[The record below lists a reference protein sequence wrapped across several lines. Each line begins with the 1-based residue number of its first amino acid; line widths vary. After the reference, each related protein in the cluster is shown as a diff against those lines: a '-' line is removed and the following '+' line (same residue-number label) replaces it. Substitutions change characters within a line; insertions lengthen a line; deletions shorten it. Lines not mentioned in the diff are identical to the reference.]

1 MEKRNNPPECKY
13 GAECHRKNEDHF
25 LQYSHPSK
33 QEEEESPGNVKP
45 TMVLE
50 RGSNSGSANG
60 KSVMVIL
67 VGLPASGKST
77 FCQKVLEGARRPWT
91 RICQDI
97 ISNGKRGS
105 KTQCLKCTS
114 EALSKGESVIIDRC
128 NLSKE
133 QWLEFVELAGPQTEV
148 HAVVLD
154 LPTKL
159 CISRAVK
166 RTEHEGGL
174 QGGRAAPTIYQMV
187 QTKKPPTLSE
197 GFSRIMFCQTE
208 SDVEKAIAM
217 YKELGPDDVLP
228 SGMHGDKPEGGML
241 RYFKKE
247 RDSQN
252 CNSSSKSMLNSH
264 HTNQKNSEKLDTQD
278 MKQVIPCIKTSDRK
292 ATESN
297 AVHSYG
303 CNFSG
308 ASSNDCVQTLA
319 FPSISTSDFH
329 FDHEKA
335 ANIILEKVSEFL
347 ETHKT
352 LNFRLVLVDLVHD
365 SDMLSRVRVKA
376 AEKRLDSKKF
386 LTFVGDITKL
396 YSKGGLKC
404 NTIANAANWRLK
416 AGGGGVNAAIFKA
429 AGPEF
434 EVITKE
440 YAKALSTGSA
450 LVVPLPQSS
459 PLYEKEGV
467 THVIH
472 VVGPNMNPQR
482 PNCLAGDYVK
492 GCKVLRET
500 YSSLFQSFASIL
512 ETRENLVPNP
522 EIRESLY
529 SENKVQVGSSNQIK
543 ETKDS
548 ATKNA
553 FAVLMQASRKNGVY
567 ESDKKTKRQDLAG
580 PEVNKKCKIDT
591 VEHLPTNIELER
603 RDETAESNL
612 DPTGDCF
619 SGYKNNAQNTT
630 TVKGQTVNR
639 IDGKK
644 GKGTTWGAWAQ
655 ALHEIALHPEQH
667 QNTVLECMDS
677 VIVLPDLYPKAK
689 KHVLVLARLDGLD
702 SLADVQKEHIPLLR
716 HIHSIG
722 EKWASSFLQED
733 PSMIIRLGY
742 HSVPSMRQLHL
753 HVISQDF
760 DSLHMK
766 NKKHWNSFTTKFF
779 RDSVEVLEEVE
790 KVGKVEINYDK
801 DILSMELR
809 CHRCRSA
816 HPNIPRLKSHI
827 SNCKAPF
834 PSSLS
839 WGRHLISFPS
849 RERSFEDNSMRTDII
864 A

>member
-1 MEKRNNPPECKY
+1 MEKRNLPECKY
-13 GAECHRKNEDHF
+13 GAECHRKNEYHL
-25 LQYSHPSK
+25 LQYSHPPK
-33 QEEEESPGNVKP
+33 QQDEESPGNIKP
-45 TMVLE
+45 TMSIE
-50 RGSNSGSANG
+50 RGSNSGSVNG
-60 KSVMVIL
+60 KSIMVIL

-105 KTQCLKCTS
+105 KSQCLKCAS
-114 EALSKGESVIIDRC
+114 DALNKGESVIIDRC
-128 NLSKE
+128 NLKKE
-133 QWLEFVELAGPQTEV
+133 QWFEFVELAGPQTEV

-174 QGGRAAPTIYQMV
+174 QGGRAASAINQMV

-208 SDVEKAIAM
+208 TDVEKAICM
-217 YKELGPDDVLP
+217 YKELGPDDVLQ

-241 RYFKKE
+241 RFFKKE
-247 RDSQN
+247 KDSQN
-252 CNSSSKSMLNSH
+252 CNSSSKSIEPLKSH
-264 HTNQKNSEKLDTQD
+264 HTSQKNSEKLDTQD
-278 MKQVIPCIKTSDRK
+278 MREVIPCIKTSYMK
-292 ATESN
+292 ETESN
-297 AVHSYG
+297 AVHRYG

-308 ASSNDCVQTLA
+308 TSSNDCVQTLA

-347 ETHKT
+347 ESHKT
-352 LNFRLVLVDLVHD
+352 LNFRLALVDLFHD
-365 SDMLSRVRVKA
+365 SDMLSRVRAKA

-404 NTIANAANWRLK
+404 NIIANAANWRLK

-434 EVITKE
+434 EVATKE
-440 YAKALSTGSA
+440 YAKTLSTGSA
-450 LVVPLPQSS
+450 LVVPLPPSS

-492 GCKVLRET
+492 GCKVLRDT
-500 YSSLFQSFASIL
+500 YSSLFECFSSIL
-512 ETRENLVPNP
+512 KTLERLVPNR
-522 EIRESLY
+522 EIPESLY
-529 SENKVQVGSSNQIK
+529 SENKVQVGDSTQIK
-543 ETKDS
+543 ETKDC

-553 FAVLMQASRKNGVY
+553 FSVLMQASRKNGVY
-567 ESDKKTKRQDLAG
+567 GSDKKSKQQDLAG
-580 PEVNKKCKIDT
+580 PEVNKKRKIDT
-591 VEHLPTNIELER
+591 MEHLPPNIELELL
-603 RDETAESNL
+603 DENAGLNL
-612 DPTGDCF
+612 DPTGDNLA
-619 SGYKNNAQNTT
+619 GYKNNAQSAI
-630 TVKGQTVNR
+630 TVKGQNVNR
-639 IDGKK
+639 IDGKND
-644 GKGTTWGAWAQ
+644 KGTTWGAWAQ
-655 ALHEIALHPEQH
+655 ALHGIALHPEH
-667 QNTVLECMDS
+667 ENTVLECMDS

-689 KHVLVLARLDGLD
+689 KHVLVVARLDGLD

-716 HIHSIG
+716 QIHSVG
-722 EKWASSFLQED
+722 EKWADSFLQED
-733 PSMIIRLGY
+733 PSMIFRLGY

-760 DSLHMK
+760 DSLHLK

-801 DILSMELR
+801 NILSMELR

-839 WGRHLISFPS
+839 WGRHLISSPS
-849 RERSFEDNSMRTDII
+849 REACLKTI
-864 A
+864 

>member
-1 MEKRNNPPECKY
+1 MEKPNRPECKY
-13 GAECHRKNEDHF
+13 GAECHRKNKGHF

-33 QEEEESPGNVKP
+33 PEEESPGNVKP
-45 TMVLE
+45 TMVIE

-97 ISNGKRGS
+97 ISTGKRGS
-105 KTQCLKCTS
+105 KAQCLKCTS
-114 EALSKGESVIIDRC
+114 EALNKGESVIIDRC
-128 NLSKE
+128 NLNKE
-133 QWLEFVELAGPQTEV
+133 QWAEFIELAGSQTEV

-166 RTEHEGGL
+166 RSEHEGGL
-174 QGGRAAPTIYQMV
+174 QGGRAAIAINQMV

-208 SDVEKAIAM
+208 SDVEKAISM

-228 SGMHGDKPEGGML
+228 SGMYGDKPEGGML

-252 CNSSSKSMLNSH
+252 CKSSSKSIELLNSH
-264 HTNQKNSEKLDTQD
+264 HTSQRNSEKFDTQD
-278 MKQVIPCIKTSDRK
+278 MKQVIPCNKTSDRK
-292 ATESN
+292 TTESN

-303 CNFSG
+303 CSVSG
-308 ASSNDCVQTLA
+308 TSSNDCVQTLA

-335 ANIILEKVSEFL
+335 ANIIIEKVSEFL
-347 ETHKT
+347 EMHKT
-352 LNFRLVLVDLVHD
+352 SDFRLIMVDLVHD

-376 AEKRLDSKKF
+376 AEKRLDSKRF

-404 NTIANAANWRLK
+404 NIIVNAANWRLK

-434 EVITKE
+434 EVVTKE
-440 YAKALSTGSA
+440 HAKTLSTGTA
-450 LVVPLPQSS
+450 LVVPLPRSS

-492 GCKVLRET
+492 GCKVLRDT
-500 YSSLFQSFASIL
+500 YSSLFGSFASIFK
-512 ETRENLVPNP
+512 TREQMVPNP

-529 SENKVQVGSSNQIK
+529 SENKVEVGNSNQIK

-553 FAVLMQASRKNGVY
+553 FAVLMQASRKNNVY

-580 PEVNKKCKIDT
+580 PEISKKCKTDT
-591 VEHLPTNIELER
+591 VEHLPTNIELKL
-603 RDETAESNL
+603 RDETAGPNL
-612 DPTGDCF
+612 DPTGDCLL
-619 SGYKNNAQNTT
+619 GYKNNAQSTT
-630 TVKGQTVNR
+630 TIKRQTVNR
-639 IDGKK
+639 IDGKN
-644 GKGTTWGAWAQ
+644 GKGTTWEAWAQ
-655 ALHEIALHPEQH
+655 ALHEIALKPERH
-667 QNTVLECMDS
+667 EKTVLECSDS
-677 VIVLPDLYPKAK
+677 VVVLPDLYPKAK
-689 KHVLVLARLDGLD
+689 KHVLVVARLDGLD
-702 SLADVQKEHIPLLR
+702 SLADVRKEHIPLLR
-716 HIHSIG
+716 HIHSVG
-722 EKWASSFLQED
+722 EKWATSFLQED
-733 PSMIIRLGY
+733 PSMIFRLGY

-753 HVISQDF
+753 HVISLDF
-760 DSLHMK
+760 DSQHMK

-790 KVGKVEINYDK
+790 KVGKVEIKDDK

-827 SNCKAPF
+827 ANCKAPF

-839 WGRHLISFPS
+839 WGRHLMTSPS
-849 RERSFEDNSMRTDII
+849 RERLLETI
-864 A
+864 